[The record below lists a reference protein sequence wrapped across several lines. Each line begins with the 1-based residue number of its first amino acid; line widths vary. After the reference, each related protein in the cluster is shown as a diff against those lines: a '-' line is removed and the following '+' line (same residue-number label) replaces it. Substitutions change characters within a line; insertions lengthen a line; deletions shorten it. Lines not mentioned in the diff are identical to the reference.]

1 MRNDEHRLQV
11 ECVRWFRLA
20 HPRLLLYA
28 VPNGGQRNAIVAA
41 KLKAEGVLAG
51 VPDLFLAVP
60 SGTAHGLYIE
70 MKNGKK
76 GVVSES
82 QRTVMA
88 ALEAQG
94 YATAVCRSFDEFHTT
109 VDEYLNGFSLGEK
122 LTDELKRQ
130 TDEYLHFE
138 TLV

>member
-1 MRNDEHRLQV
+1 M
-11 ECVRWFRLA
+11 RWFRLA

-88 ALEAQG
+88 ALKAQG
-94 YATAVCRSFDEFHTT
+94 YATAVCRSFDEFRTT

-122 LTDELKRQ
+122 LTDELKRL

-138 TLV
+138 TLTKTY